1 MFQNTCDNVSEHYR
15 NVPEHY
21 WKYCEILLKY
31 FRTLLK
37 MLRNTFENVPE
48 LYELFRNTFENI
60 SEHFLK
66 TVLMFRNNIPK
77 HLWQCSGAHF
87 WKCSGTIWNV
97 PEHFL
102 KCFGILL
109 KCFRNTFEKE
119 TLLRTV
125 LMFWNN
131 IEMFRNSFENT
142 AEQFLKC
149 FGTFLKL
156 FLNAFEM
163 FRNTFWKT
171 AALWKQ
177 IYL

>member
-1 MFQNTCDNVSEHYR
+1 MFQNTCENVSEHYR
-15 NVPEHY
+15 NFLNTIEN
-21 WKYCEILLKY
+21 IAKY
-31 FRTLLK
+31 FWNISEHFWKCSGTVLK
-37 MLRNTFENVPE
+37 T
-48 LYELFRNTFENI
+48 FRNTKEMFQNIFENI
-60 SEHFLK
+60 PEHFLK

-87 WKCSGTIWNV
+87 WKCFGRIWNV